1 MVVIYTDGSC
11 LGNPGPGGWALY
23 CLETGEQKSGG
34 SNHSTNNRMELTAIL
49 EALKINGVDA
59 IVTDSIYCKNGI
71 EKWMA
76 NWKNNG
82 WKTSAGKPVKNVDL
96 WKQISELYKDVAF
109 RWVKAHSTNKFNAI
123 VDKNAREEAL
133 KIKNYKNV

>member
-11 LGNPGPGGWALY
+11 LGNPGPGGWAFY
-23 CLETGEQKSGG
+23 CLETGEQKSG
-34 SNHSTNNRMELTAIL
+34 
-49 EALKINGVDA
+49 EALKIDEVHA
-59 IVTDSIYCKNGI
+59 VVTDSIYCKNGI
-71 EKWMA
+71 EKWMY

-109 RWVKAHSTNKFNAI
+109 RWVKAHSTNKYNAI
-123 VDKNAREEAL
+123 ADKNAREEAL
-133 KIKNYKNV
+133 KIKNSKKV